1 VQVVDAENPLDL
13 SEEASQE
20 SEITSRH
27 PNEARD
33 HFREEL
39 LVGELDSGRRPSA
52 FKQILNLRCIERTEL
67 MNETDA

>member
-1 VQVVDAENPLDL
+1 MQVVDAENPLDL

-33 HFREEL
+33 HLREEL
-39 LVGELDSGRRPSA
+39 LVWE
-52 FKQILNLRCIERTEL
+52 
-67 MNETDA
+67 M